1 MATLRQLVSYS
12 ATETPFNYAVV
23 QRGAGAGGTW
33 ETEDRVFL
41 GWNTFRYAKIGL
53 VMGDGNEATLNV
65 IARYRNAFS
74 EDALN
79 EAGLQRFSIQN
90 NTIVDGDVGSMLT
103 VTLRAG
109 EFLWASG
116 FGFRGNWYATGSMR
130 TYIDARGIADPPL
143 LSAVPVKVLIS
154 QENPNGSTQSVS
166 IPMLSNRGL
175 SVELVDY
182 TVGVPED
189 RYRGYGDMD
198 TDRGYDD
205 VMPYAEGYDRDGVFW
220 KVEFA
225 VNGAGKFA
233 VVVDGGIIAFDLTAE
248 QADALAQEQVAL
260 LRDRKRE
267 EEEQKTLPEEIKS
280 SLTWVV
286 VAVVGAILLS
296 NAARGFGQGLGG
308 AVGGA

>member
-12 ATETPFNYAVV
+12 ATESPFNYAVV

-33 ETEDRVFL
+33 ETDDRVFL

-53 VMGDGNEATLNV
+53 VMGDGNEATLNI

-74 EDALN
+74 ESALN

-90 NTIVDGDVGSMLT
+90 NTIVDNDVGSMLT

-116 FGFRGNWYATGSMR
+116 FGFRGNWSATGSMR
-130 TYIDARGIADPPL
+130 TYIDRRGIADPPL
-143 LSAVPVKVLIS
+143 FAAVPVKVLIS
-154 QENPNGSTQSVS
+154 QENPNGTTQSVT
-166 IPMLSNRGL
+166 IPILSNRGL
-175 SVELVDY
+175 SVELADY
-182 TVGVPED
+182 TIDAAE
-189 RYRGYGDMD
+189 RSRGYGDMD

-205 VMPYAEGYDRDGVFW
+205 VMPYAEGYDRDGVYW

-225 VNGAGKFA
+225 VNGAGLFA
-233 VVVDGGIIAFDLTAE
+233 VVVDDGIIALDLTAE

-260 LRDRKRE
+260 LRNRKRE
-267 EEEQKTLPEEIKS
+267 EEEEKKTIPEEIKS
-280 SLTWVV
+280 SLGWVV
-286 VAVVGAILLS
+286 VAVVGVILLS